1 MREGFFLPARA
12 SSIVDLPDPL
22 GPMIAIIDPG
32 SAYPAKKDLVLYATN
47 QSDFR
52 FTVYDISEKSR
63 ASVRASEVFFSC
75 NILVDQAAV
84 HGLLQLDR
92 HKFMHR
98 DLAHACR
105 FLDVEGFCKA

>member
-1 MREGFFLPARA
+1 MRRGFFLPARA

-32 SAYPAKKDLVLYATN
+32 SAYPAKEDLVLYATN

-52 FTVYDISEKSR
+52 ITVYEISKKSS
-63 ASVRASEVFFSC
+63 ASERASERVRFFFPC

-84 HGLLQLDR
+84 HELLQLDR

-105 FLDVEGFCKA
+105 FLDV